1 MKQYNPP
8 HPGKLV
14 ADNIAALNLTLRDVA
29 MALDISP
36 HTLQLITTQQIA
48 ISPEMAL
55 RLSHVIGSSP
65 EWWLRM
71 QNAHSLFYAEQGI
84 DLSRLKI
91 LNASSGN
98 IIWE

>member
-1 MKQYNPP
+1 MKQHNPP

-29 MALDISP
+29 TALDISP
-36 HTLQLITTQQIA
+36 YTLQLITTQQIA

-71 QNAHSLFYAEQGI
+71 QYTHSLFYAEQGI

-91 LNASSGN
+91 LYICSGN
-98 IIWE
+98 II

>member
-1 MKQYNPP
+1 MKQNNPP

-14 ADNIAALNLTLRDVA
+14 ADNIAALNLTLQYVA

-36 HTLQLITTQQIA
+36 HTLKLITMQQIA

-55 RLSHVIGSSP
+55 RLSHVFGSSP

-71 QNAHSLFYAEQGI
+71 QNVYSLFYAEQEI

-91 LNASSGN
+91 LHSSSGN
-98 IIWE
+98 II